1 MITQYFGGVVPAPT
15 TFGNDEE
22 DLIKAIN
29 TLYTDVK
36 LDMSTQRC
44 DLAIKKIFNV
54 IDLANKYI
62 DVTMPWK
69 LSKEESSR
77 AKLQTVMYTL
87 TETIRICTTLL
98 QSFLVEMPEK
108 VFTQFNTATNLRTF
122 DSIKEF
128 SKDNHG
134 QTITKGE
141 AIFNRLD
148 VKKEMEFLDTT
159 NAPAPEV
166 KVEEKKV
173 DKNVEENKANTVN
186 FITIDDFDKVKL
198 LTGKIIASERVEKA
212 DKLLKNTVQIGNE
225 TRTIVSGIAKYYTP
239 EEVVGKTVVVVS
251 NLKPIKLRGIES
263 SGMLLCAINDAND
276 TLSLITTDKDMGSG
290 LEVC

>member
-15 TFGNDEE
+15 EFGADEE
-22 DLIKAIN
+22 TLINALN

-36 LDMSTQRC
+36 ADMSTQRC
-44 DLAIKKIFNV
+44 DLAVKKIFNV

-62 DVTMPWK
+62 DITTPWK
-69 LSKEESSR
+69 LAKEENGK

-87 TETIRICTTLL
+87 TESIRICTTLL

-108 VFTQFNTATNLRTF
+108 VFTQFNVKPENRTF
-122 DSIKEF
+122 DSAKAF

-148 VKKEMEFLDTT
+148 VKKEMEFLDTAAT
-159 NAPAPEV
+159 PSQAEP
-166 KVEEKKV
+166 KKEEKKV
-173 DKNVEENKANTVN
+173 ETKVEEDKANTVSL
-186 FITIDDFDKVKL
+186 ITIDDFDKVKL

-212 DKLLKNTVQIGNE
+212 DKLLKNTVQIGDE

-263 SGMLLCAINDAND
+263 CGMLLCAVN
-276 TLSLITTDKDMGSG
+276 TDKDMGSG